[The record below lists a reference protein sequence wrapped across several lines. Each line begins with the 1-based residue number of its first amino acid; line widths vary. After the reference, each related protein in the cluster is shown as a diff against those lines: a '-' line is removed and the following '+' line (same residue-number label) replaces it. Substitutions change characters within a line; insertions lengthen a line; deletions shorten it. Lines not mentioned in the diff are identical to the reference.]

1 MNVQFASRDSF
12 PSEIPVTRP
21 RIPLRPIPSPAHDFT
36 TQFADVSREFSR
48 SLAISTIE
56 AEIEGLM
63 ADKRNNDLL
72 EFFGQNLHDYEQGNA
87 TPIVKGRLRAH
98 IQFWID
104 IGAPEWVLSVLKHGY
119 FIPFKTTP
127 PSIRLGNN
135 RSAKNH
141 PGFVSEA
148 VSDLL
153 ELGLITE
160 MFSPPT
166 VVNPLTV
173 SFNSE
178 GKGRLILDLR
188 HVNKHVQKARFRME
202 DWRVFLQYIV
212 PDGVMFKFD
221 ISQSGYHHLDIAY
234 RHQQFLGFA
243 WPLDSS
249 IDRFFCFNVFP
260 FGLSSAPYLFLPNYS
275 VHS

>member
-1 MNVQFASRDSF
+1 
-12 PSEIPVTRP
+12 
-21 RIPLRPIPSPAHDFT
+21 
-36 TQFADVSREFSR
+36 
-48 SLAISTIE
+48 
-56 AEIEGLM
+56 M
-63 ADKRNNDLL
+63 ADKCNHDLL
-72 EFFGQNLHDYEQGNA
+72 EFFGPNLHEYEQGNA
-87 TPIVKGRLRAH
+87 TPIVKGPLRGH

-104 IGAPEWVLSVLKHGY
+104 IGAPEWVLSVIKHGY
-119 FIPFKTTP
+119 FIPFETTH
-127 PSIRLGNN
+127 PSIRLCNN

-153 ELGLITE
+153 EIGLITE

-188 HVNKHVQKARFRME
+188 HVNKHVPKARFRME

-212 PDGVMFKFD
+212 PDGFMFKFD
-221 ISQSGYHHLDIAY
+221 MKAGYYHEDIAY
-234 RHQQFLGFA
+234 PHGICVA
-243 WPLDSS
+243 S
-249 IDRFFCFNVFP
+249 RFIN
-260 FGLSSAPYLFLPNYS
+260 
-275 VHS
+275 

>member
-1 MNVQFASRDSF
+1 M
-12 PSEIPVTRP
+12 
-21 RIPLRPIPSPAHDFT
+21 
-36 TQFADVSREFSR
+36 
-48 SLAISTIE
+48 SL
-56 AEIEGLM
+56 
-63 ADKRNNDLL
+63 
-72 EFFGQNLHDYEQGNA
+72 
-87 TPIVKGRLRAH
+87 
-98 IQFWID
+98 
-104 IGAPEWVLSVLKHGY
+104 LKHRY

-160 MFSPPT
+160 MFSAPT
-166 VVNPLTV
+166 VVNPVTV

-202 DWRVFLQYIV
+202 DWRVTCSTLSQTELCLNS
-212 PDGVMFKFD
+212 
-221 ISQSGYHHLDIAY
+221 ISVSQDTIM
-234 RHQQFLGFA
+234 
-243 WPLDSS
+243 
-249 IDRFFCFNVFP
+249 
-260 FGLSSAPYLFLPNYS
+260 
-275 VHS
+275 